1 MFISLSTEFISKRPD
16 TLISPLQFPSVP
28 TASAPGKFILFG
40 EHAVVYGKPAIALA
54 IDLRTE
60 VKAERSSSFKLDGK
74 PMREN
79 RSFYIREIIR
89 RWKGG
94 PVSMEIKAGVPP
106 SSGLGSSAALT
117 VSMLGAL
124 RSFNYPAER
133 ESIAREAFDVEYT
146 VQGGASPTDTSTSTL
161 GGAVYISEKK
171 ESNFRWEMCKNR
183 RFWNVHSIDIPDMSF
198 VVGVTGAH
206 SSTKDMV
213 DRVRRVVS
221 RSPFGKDVIEDIG
234 RIVVE
239 GKRALENGDLVRI
252 GELMKEN
259 HELLS
264 LLGVS
269 CEDIERLIRPIKDMV
284 YGAKLTG
291 AGGGGS
297 VIALTDK
304 PEKVREILE
313 DRGECAYIVNI
324 DKDGLIIK

>member
-1 MFISLSTEFISKRPD
+1 M
-16 TLISPLQFPSVP
+16 P

-40 EHAVVYGKPAIALA
+40 EHAVVYGKPAIAIA

-60 VKAERSSSFKLDGK
+60 VKAERSSSFRLDG
-74 PMREN
+74 RAISEI
-79 RSFYIREIIR
+79 RSFYIREMVR
-89 RWKGG
+89 RWRGG
-94 PVSMEIKAGVPP
+94 PLSMEIRAHVPP

-124 RSFNYPAER
+124 HSFKSPAEK
-133 ESIAREAFDVEYT
+133 ENIAREAFEVEYT

-171 ESNFRWEMCKNR
+171 EENFRWEIRKNGKS
-183 RFWNVHSIDIPDMSF
+183 WKVHSLSIPNMSF

-206 SSTKDMV
+206 SSTRDMV
-213 DRVRRVVS
+213 ERVRRVVR
-221 RSPFGKDVIEDIG
+221 RSPFGKDVVDEIG
-234 RIVVE
+234 SIVME
-239 GKRALENGDLVRI
+239 GKRALEKGDLVRL
-252 GELMKEN
+252 GELMNEN

-269 CEDIERLIRPIKDMV
+269 CTDIERLIRPIKDRV

-304 PEKVREILE
+304 AEEVRRILE
-313 DRGECAYIVNI
+313 ERGKSAYIVNI